1 MEKKLYDIHCHLF
14 DLSHANLLAFMS
26 RDDLITKDS
35 VKKVLN
41 ALPWYLN
48 IPPIGLT
55 HLFCDKIAK
64 AIRETIKE
72 KGGGVKNLLSVME
85 SAIEYDVLYLEY
97 FLLNRPSCFSLNK
110 TDRYNKLVITPLI
123 MDFGFKN
130 LQEED
135 YFYNMP
141 PCKPI
146 ANQVVDL
153 LNAIYFY
160 YHYDL
165 EIHPD
170 KPNRLKLIPIDFSKE
185 SLEKVKE
192 RKLMEVYPFLGINT
206 QNYELAEIVALFDKY
221 FKGYEDDTLKQVR
234 KSKLY
239 SKMGT
244 IKADLEELLMN
255 KPGNDNNSVDYTY
268 LFAGIK
274 LYPPLGFDPWPDDNP
289 AELAKVKY
297 LYDECLKRKLP
308 ITVHC
313 SDGGFITDKNSEK
326 YTNPAKQWSKV
337 LSQPQYNGL
346 TINFAHLGN
355 QKSGQTDWLKAI
367 TSFMST
373 NKNVYTD
380 CSSVTPTANDYGK
393 VGKLMTPEQEKRI
406 LFGTD
411 FVINLVGGS
420 ASYNEY
426 FNNAMVAK
434 GLTSQQK
441 ELLMVHNPED
451 FLFG

>member
-35 VKKVLN
+35 VRNVLN

-55 HLFCDKIAK
+55 HLFCEKIAK
-64 AIRETIKE
+64 AVRSTIKE
-72 KGGGVKNLLSVME
+72 KGNGIKNLLSVME
-85 SAIEYDVLYLEY
+85 SAIEYDVLYLDY
-97 FLLNRPSCFSLNK
+97 FLLNKPSCFSQNNPE
-110 TDRYNKLVITPLI
+110 RYNKLVITPLI

-130 LQEED
+130 LQEQS

-141 PCKPI
+141 PSKPI

-160 YHYDL
+160 YHFDL
-165 EIHPD
+165 EIHPE
-170 KPNRLKLIPIDFSKE
+170 KPNRLKLVPIDFAKE
-185 SLEKVKE
+185 SMEMVKQ

-206 QNYELAEIVALFDKY
+206 QNYEFDEIVALFDKY
-221 FKGYEDDTLKQVR
+221 FKGYEDDTLKQAR
-234 KSKLY
+234 KDKLY
-239 SKMGT
+239 AKMGT
-244 IKADLEELLMN
+244 IKADLEDLLMN
-255 KPGNDNNSVDYTY
+255 KPDRDNNPIDYTY
-268 LFAGIK
+268 VFAGIK
-274 LYPPLGFDPWPDDNP
+274 LYPPLGFDPWPEDNP
-289 AELAKVKY
+289 TELKKVRY
-297 LYDECLKRKLP
+297 LYDECIRRKLP
-308 ITVHC
+308 INVHC

-326 YTNPAKQWSKV
+326 YTNPAKQWRKV
-337 LSQPQYNGL
+337 LSQPQYSEL

-355 QKSGQTDWLKAI
+355 QKSGKTDWITAI
-367 TSFMST
+367 TSFMAT

-380 CSSVTPTANDYGK
+380 CSSVTPQPGDYVK
-393 VGKLMTPEQEKRI
+393 VGNLMTPDRERQI

-411 FVINLVGGS
+411 YVINLIGGS

-426 FNNAMVAK
+426 FDNAMVGK
-434 GLTSQQK
+434 GLTQK
-441 ELLMVHNPED
+441 QRKLLMIQNPED
-451 FLFG
+451 YLFR